1 MQLSNTLTNLKTKTS
16 IEELRLIMKDL
27 YPNYQTNSNTATSV
41 KQMLRYLEAK
51 KETHYIDS

>member
-1 MQLSNTLTNLKTKTS
+1 MQLSKTLTNLKTKTS

-27 YPNYQTNSNTATSV
+27 YPNYQTNINTATSV